1 MSVKPWDMLDPNAG
15 RVPAD
20 VFEERIKACSAC
32 EHFIKLTKQCK
43 KCLCFMKLKAQLPK
57 AECPVGKWG
66 QHEEANLPYE

>member
-15 RVPAD
+15 RVPDATL
-20 VFEERIKACSAC
+20 EERLSICSRC

-57 AECPVGKWG
+57 AECPIGKWG
-66 QHEEANLPYE
+66 QHEAADPS

>member
-43 KCLCFMKLKAQLPK
+43 KCLCCMKLKAQLPK

-66 QHEEANLPYE
+66 QHEEANLP